1 MLGESKRAIE
11 RSGPVPARQDD
22 PAPRPPGSEAAT
34 GVVLANLGSPDAPT
48 PAAVRRYLAQFLS
61 DPRVVKPPPPRWL
74 WWLILHGIVLRVRPA
89 RVARHYARVWTP
101 EGSPLI
107 AISRRQGVALEALL
121 RERHAGPI
129 HVAVGMRYGEPS
141 IGAALRELRERGCR
155 RILTLPAYPQ
165 SSGPTTVST
174 LDAVAAELARWREPP
189 EMRFRAGYHD
199 HPGYIA
205 ALAASAREAWSRQG
219 GEPDKLLISFHGLPL
234 RYAEDGDPYPGQC
247 HATARLVAEALG
259 LAEGRWAVAFQSRF
273 GRERWLEPDVA
284 DLLRDWARQGAGRVD
299 AICPGF
305 SADCL
310 ETLDEVAI
318 GYRELFLA
326 KGGKAFRYIPA
337 LNDRADHVAALA
349 DVASAAMAGWMAPR
363 QDAP

>member
-1 MLGESKRAIE
+1 MRPAA
-11 RSGPVPARQDD
+11 SGT
-22 PAPRPPGSEAAT
+22 AT

-48 PAAVRRYLAQFLS
+48 PSAVRRYLAQFLS

-89 RVARHYARVWTP
+89 RSARLYARVWTP

-107 AISRRQGVALEALL
+107 VVARRQGTALEALL

-129 HVAVGMRYGEPS
+129 HVAVGMRYGEPA
-141 IGAALRELRERGCR
+141 IGAALRELRARGCR
-155 RILTLPAYPQ
+155 RVVVLPLYPQ
-165 SSGPTTVST
+165 SSGPTSVST
-174 LDAVAAELARWREPP
+174 LYAVAAELERWREPP
-189 EMRFRAGYHD
+189 EMRFRADYHD

-205 ALAASAREAWSRQG
+205 ALAASAREAWSRL

-247 HATARLVAEALG
+247 HATARLLAEALG

-273 GRERWLEPDVA
+273 GRERWLEPYAD
-284 DLLRDWARQGAGRVD
+284 DLLRDWARQGVGRVD

-310 ETLDEVAI
+310 ETLDEVAV

-326 KGGKAFRYIPA
+326 EGGKAFRYIPA
-337 LNDRADHVAALA
+337 LNDRPDHVAALA
-349 DVASAAMAGWMAPR
+349 DMAATAMAVWLAPR